1 MALPDNAIGL
11 QAIFEDDDFQQGIGA
26 YNRSVSDASD
36 QTEESAGFMSSAWE
50 GMAAIGQIAFTAIVT
65 AIAAMAA
72 ELYLAVDAAMDAEE
86 IMARVAFV
94 VSNVADRT
102 GVTTDEVSALAD
114 SLASVIPIDDEVI
127 AQAIAM
133 GLTFDGVTENNIEPL
148 IGAAADLAAW
158 TGGDLPS
165 AMRNLSL
172 AISDPDRA
180 MRLFREA
187 NITLNDE
194 QKKTLKALADTGDTA
209 GATEFILNELSK
221 KGIIGLAEAMGD
233 TTKGELTIMQTAIGN
248 LQEALG
254 TGLLDA
260 LGSVFTRITEFANNP
275 ATLQFFTDLGKQIGD
290 FATQVIDSIPDIMT
304 MLDDLAKW
312 FDDNKALII
321 GVLAAIGV
329 ALFAFA
335 FTVAATAISAISAM
349 APVIIVM
356 GIIGTA
362 VALLYTAWTENWG
375 GIQEATAEVWAVI
388 KPIFDSLMA
397 WLGTNLPIA
406 LSFLSDLWTTILLP
420 AIQAVFEW
428 LVANL
433 IPLWI
438 SIVQWLQVNIPAAIQ
453 ALSAYWTTTLLPAI
467 QAVWGWI
474 STNLI
479 PLFQAIGALMNTVMT
494 IAITALAGLW
504 QNVLLPALQEVGQWI
519 SANLMPIF
527 LGLSG
532 MITSTLL
539 PTLKPLADFL
549 SNVLRAAF
557 DGITSAI
564 QTLTGWIKTLTDS
577 LNGIEL
583 PPELTP
589 GSPTPFEIGLNGINK
604 QLQEMANT
612 SLPAVT
618 QEMQILGQVRDVPGA
633 NGQSGNNSI
642 VTNQSSTRN
651 YLFGASFNVNNSN
664 NLIDILNGLS

>member
-11 QAIFEDDDFQQGIGA
+11 QAVFEDEDFQRGVGA
-26 YNRSVSDASD
+26 YNRSVKEASD
-36 QTEESAGFMSSAWE
+36 ETEEGASFMSSAWE
-50 GMAAIGQIAFTAIVT
+50 GMAAIGQIAFNAIVI
-65 AIAAMAA
+65 AIGAMTA
-72 ELYLAVDAAMDAEE
+72 ELFLAVDAAMDAEE
-86 IMARVAFV
+86 VMARVAFV

-148 IGAAADLAAW
+148 ISAAADLAAW

-260 LGSVFTRITEFANNP
+260 LGSVFTRITEFANDP
-275 ATLQFFTDLGKQIGD
+275 ATIQFFTDLGTGIGN

-304 MLDDLAKW
+304 MLETLKGW
-312 FDDNKALII
+312 FNDNEALII

-329 ALFAFA
+329 ALFAFG
-335 FTVAATAISAISAM
+335 FTVAATAISAVSAM
-349 APVIIVM
+349 MPIIIVM
-356 GIIGTA
+356 GVVGTA

-388 KPIFDSLMA
+388 SPIFTSVMD
-397 WLGTNLPIA
+397 WLSVNLPIA
-406 LSFLSDLWTTILLP
+406 LQFLSDLWTNTLLP
-420 AIQAVFEW
+420 AIQTVFEW
-428 LVANL
+428 LVANV
-433 IPLWI
+433 IPLFI
-438 SIVQWLQVNIPAAIQ
+438 DLVTWLQTNIPVAIQ
-453 ALSAYWTTTLLPAI
+453 TLSAYWSNTLLPAI
-467 QAVWGWI
+467 QVVWGWI

-479 PLFQAIGALMNTVMT
+479 PLFQAIGALMNTVLT
-494 IAITALAGLW
+494 LAITALAGAW
-504 QNVLLPALQEVGQWI
+504 QNILLPALQAVGNWI
-519 SANLMPIF
+519 TQNLQPIF
-527 LGLSG
+527 LGLTG
-532 MITSTLL
+532 MISSTLM
-539 PTLKPLADFL
+539 PALKPLSDFL

-577 LNGIEL
+577 LNNISL

-604 QLQEMANT
+604 QLQEMARM

-618 QEMQILGQVRDVPGA
+618 QEMNMLSHVRDVPGA
-633 NGQSGNNSI
+633 NGVSGSNSI
-642 VTNQSSTRN
+642 TTNQQSTRN
-651 YLFGASFNVNNSN
+651 YLFGAQFNVNNSN
-664 NLIDILNGLS
+664 SLIEILNGF